1 MATPAPQLAS
11 PPTEG
16 RMALA
21 GPVTEE
27 TPGPPPNAGPVTPQ
41 AVKPPKP
48 PRSQSWAA
56 QVLSRRDS
64 QFSY

>member
-1 MATPAPQLAS
+1 
-11 PPTEG
+11 
-16 RMALA
+16 MALA